1 MRHSEFIRAL
11 TYKSQSA
18 WNVNIV
24 ISLTVIFMC
33 MFKNLICMFI
43 GQFGS
48 LVWSASEKCL
58 LYVAEKKL
66 PKAVSYFEK
75 QKGKVY
81 MQLFWEK
88 LTGKRTKVH
97 ARPRAPVMN
106 FIIYLFFRMG
116 NGLFESC
123 MLGCQALKQEW
134 GYGDLVMIQ
143 TLLLFKCSVNYFVTM
158 LTRYWSFSRRGY
170 LLPHFKSKAWQLST
184 QYSNCI
190 ILCWCILIQ

>member
-1 MRHSEFIRAL
+1 MRHSDFVRAL
-11 TYKSQSA
+11 IYKSQSA

-24 ISLTVIFMC
+24 ISLTVIFTC
-33 MFKNLICMFI
+33 MFKKLICMFI

-48 LVWSASEKCL
+48 LVWSASEKYL

-88 LTGKRTKVH
+88 WTEKKGKSGWKTH
-97 ARPRAPVMN
+97 N
-106 FIIYLFFRMG
+106 TSHELHNLFFFCMD

-143 TLLLFKCSVNYFVTM
+143 TLLLFKCTVNYFVIM

-170 LLPHFKSKAWQLST
+170 LQPHFKSKAWQLST

>member
-1 MRHSEFIRAL
+1 MRHSDLIRAL

-24 ISLTVIFMC
+24 ISLTVIFTC
-33 MFKNLICMFI
+33 MFKKLICMFI

-48 LVWSASEKCL
+48 LVWSASEKYL

-88 LTGKRTKVH
+88 WTEKKGKSGWKTH
-97 ARPRAPVMN
+97 YTSHELHN
-106 FIIYLFFRMG
+106 LFFFCMD

-184 QYSNCI
+184 
-190 ILCWCILIQ
+190 

>member
-1 MRHSEFIRAL
+1 MRHSDLIRAL

-24 ISLTVIFMC
+24 ISLTVLFTG
-33 MFKNLICMFI
+33 MFKKLICMFI

-48 LVWSASEKCL
+48 LVWSASEKYL

-88 LTGKRTKVH
+88 WTEKKGKSACKTHSTSRELHNLFIFFAWVMAYLKV
-97 ARPRAPVMN
+97 A
-106 FIIYLFFRMG
+106 
-116 NGLFESC
+116 C
-123 MLGCQALKQEW
+123 
-134 GYGDLVMIQ
+134 LVAKPLNRSEAMM
-143 TLLLFKCSVNYFVTM
+143 TLLWYKRNC
-158 LTRYWSFSRRGY
+158 FSNV
-170 LLPHFKSKAWQLST
+170 P
-184 QYSNCI
+184 
-190 ILCWCILIQ
+190 

>member
-1 MRHSEFIRAL
+1 MRHSDFIRAL

-33 MFKNLICMFI
+33 MFKKLICMFI

-48 LVWSASEKCL
+48 LVWSASEKYL

-88 LTGKRTKVH
+88 WTEKKGKSGWKTH
-97 ARPRAPVMN
+97 YTSHELHN
-106 FIIYLFFRMG
+106 LFFFCMD

-143 TLLLFKCSVNYFVTM
+143 T
-158 LTRYWSFSRRGY
+158 
-170 LLPHFKSKAWQLST
+170 
-184 QYSNCI
+184 
-190 ILCWCILIQ
+190 